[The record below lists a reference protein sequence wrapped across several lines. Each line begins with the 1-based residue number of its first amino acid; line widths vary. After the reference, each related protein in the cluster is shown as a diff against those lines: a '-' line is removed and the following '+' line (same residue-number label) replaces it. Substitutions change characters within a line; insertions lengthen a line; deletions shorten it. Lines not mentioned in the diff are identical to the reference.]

1 MMRLF
6 LVRHGQTA
14 WNADGRAQGH
24 SDVELDETGLAQAE
38 VLKGALV
45 SIGPRRILSSNL
57 KRCVQTAR
65 PLAEAAGV
73 EVVERE
79 ALRERTFGVLEG
91 KHYTDL
97 RFWFQAEARA
107 QGLTEFELRPDGG
120 ESVKDVWKRLAPVDR
135 EINRGTETTVVV
147 AHGGTCA
154 LLLAR
159 LVNATVES
167 SRSFRFDNASVT
179 ELVRRPDGHWQLI
192 RYNDTR
198 HLAGAR

>member
-1 MMRLF
+1 MRLY

-24 SDVELDETGLAQAE
+24 SDVELDETGLAQALILRE
-38 VLKGALV
+38 AL
-45 SIGPRRILSSNL
+45 LSASAKRVFSSDL
-57 KRCVQTAR
+57 KRCVQTAA
-65 PLAEAAGV
+65 PLAEAIGQ
-73 EVVERE
+73 EVLQRE

-107 QGLTEFELRPDGG
+107 QGLSEFELRPDEG

-135 EINRGTETTVVV
+135 EINRGSENTVVV

-159 LVNATVES
+159 LINASVES
-167 SRSFRFDNASVT
+167 SRSFRFENASIT
-179 ELVRRPDGHWQLI
+179 ELVRRPDGFWQLL

-198 HLAGAR
+198 HLAGVK

>member
-1 MMRLF
+1 MMRLY

-24 SDVELDETGLAQAE
+24 SDVDLDDNGLAQAE
-38 VLKGALV
+38 ILKDALV
-45 SIGPRRILSSNL
+45 SSGARRILSSDL
-57 KRCVQTAR
+57 KRCVATAK
-65 PLAEAAGV
+65 PLATALNLEITQ
-73 EVVERE
+73 RE

-97 RFWFQAEARA
+97 RFWFQAESRA
-107 QGLTEFELRPDGG
+107 QGLSEFELRPDNG
-120 ESVKDVWKRLAPVDR
+120 ESVKDVWKRLTPIDR
-135 EINRGTETTVVV
+135 EINRGSDHAVVI

-167 SRSFRFDNASVT
+167 SRSFRFENASIT
-179 ELVRRPDGHWQLI
+179 ELVRRPDGFWQLL

-198 HLAGAR
+198 HLGAK

>member
-1 MMRLF
+1 MRLY

-24 SDVELDETGLAQAE
+24 SDVELDDTGRAQALA
-38 VLKGALV
+38 LKDALLGVGAKRVYASDL
-45 SIGPRRILSSNL
+45 R
-57 KRCVQTAR
+57 RCVDTAT
-65 PLAEAAGV
+65 PLAESIGL
-73 EVVERE
+73 EVLQRE

-97 RFWFQAEARA
+97 RFWFQAESRA
-107 QGLTEFELRPDGG
+107 QGLSEFELRPDNG
-120 ESVKDVWKRLAPVDR
+120 ESVKDVWKRLTPIDR
-135 EINRGTETTVVV
+135 ELSRTSDNTVVV

-167 SRSFRFDNASVT
+167 SRSFRFDNASIT
-179 ELVRRPDGHWQLI
+179 EFVRRPDGFYQLL
-192 RYNDTR
+192 RYNDTK
-198 HLAGAR
+198 HLVGVK